1 MTEFFVA
8 LSEALPVLKKMRF
21 EPFDAF
27 RRDPDEVLRCRVQRH
42 SLPKHFR
49 VVKGTM
55 NQNLTKK
62 LFLST
67 VNMLKVYVIYFVRHS
82 LVYPILLLQEC
93 VGVYRTAAP
102 VSQLQKQV
110 EGYFL
115 KVASIA
121 AVSSMSLGFDDLFVP
136 LALSTIHLNM

>member
-1 MTEFFVA
+1 MIGLFSFFGAIVHQWKALRQKFFVA

-21 EPFDAF
+21 EPFDTF

-67 VNMLKVYVIYFVRHS
+67 VNMQNHNSYTKGHF
-82 LVYPILLLQEC
+82 
-93 VGVYRTAAP
+93 
-102 VSQLQKQV
+102 
-110 EGYFL
+110 
-115 KVASIA
+115 
-121 AVSSMSLGFDDLFVP
+121 
-136 LALSTIHLNM
+136 

>member
-1 MTEFFVA
+1 MNGHFSARGLWPEFFVA

-67 VNMLKVYVIYFVRHS
+67 VNMQNHNSYTKGHF
-82 LVYPILLLQEC
+82 
-93 VGVYRTAAP
+93 
-102 VSQLQKQV
+102 
-110 EGYFL
+110 
-115 KVASIA
+115 
-121 AVSSMSLGFDDLFVP
+121 
-136 LALSTIHLNM
+136 

>member
-1 MTEFFVA
+1 
-8 LSEALPVLKKMRF
+8 
-21 EPFDAF
+21 
-27 RRDPDEVLRCRVQRH
+27 
-42 SLPKHFR
+42 
-49 VVKGTM
+49 
-55 NQNLTKK
+55 
-62 LFLST
+62 
-67 VNMLKVYVIYFVRHS
+67 MLKVYVIYFVRHS

-102 VSQLQKQV
+102 VSHLQKQV